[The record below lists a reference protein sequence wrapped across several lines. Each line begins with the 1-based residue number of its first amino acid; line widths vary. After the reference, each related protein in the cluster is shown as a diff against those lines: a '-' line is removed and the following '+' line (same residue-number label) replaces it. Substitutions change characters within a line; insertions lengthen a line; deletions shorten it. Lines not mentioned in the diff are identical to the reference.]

1 MEDLIMKKLIMFVMV
16 LVISMPA
23 LALIDDVAPPSW
35 GNENPI
41 ATVVWQLDEDVDYY
55 DEEGVE
61 PSCLQGT
68 VDSHLMTFEEDWS
81 WENGI
86 LYCEGSGLSAVVA
99 VPKGEGGFFTCQVT
113 ARYDGEPDI
122 TEPGIEIWHEIRETD
137 EFEWLGED
145 FAELVDLGDGYYTQ
159 TATFD
164 YSEDITHIGAVY
176 RGTYGMMGII
186 VDAVLHEA
194 EDPPVGG
201 PRPSCTEKAPP
212 ITVDSNDMPVYE
224 PYDPPDG
231 PPVFGP
237 TDGQLLISLAW
248 QPGDP
253 CYPEFYA
260 TVTVDPNTD
269 GDRPHDDFIFSDSV
283 AADGSVNL
291 IFDANNWDIPQN
303 VVVEAVQDLDR
314 EGDRSY
320 RIELTV
326 TIDISD
332 PNFGNPTPVV
342 VTKSVAVIDNDVPYV
357 VAAPPT
363 IKGQLSE
370 NDPCVPYCFDVTLSH
385 IPNYDVYVLVDR
397 ESDYGDDV
405 LESMSVM
412 DPPLGVADDPNKL
425 KFTPDNYD
433 TPQTICLEARDDDEL
448 AEEWLEW
455 VGGEI
460 VLTPYSEDVRYRV
473 DWLNADGIELDD
485 EDSGGEAEE
494 KFVDFNVQDNECGS
508 VGYPPYDVNED
519 CHIGLSEV
527 AALYDQ
533 WTLCTEPYPSDP
545 CEVCDKL
552 WNLVEE

>member
-1 MEDLIMKKLIMFVMV
+1 MALA
-16 LVISMPA
+16 ISAPA
-23 LALIDDVAPPSW
+23 LALIDDVAPPNW

-41 ATVVWQLDEDVDYY
+41 ATAVWQIDEDVDYFY
-55 DEEGVE
+55 EEGVE

-81 WENGI
+81 WEDGT

-99 VPKGEGGFFTCQVT
+99 VPEGVGGFFTCQVT
-113 ARYDGEPDI
+113 ARFDGEPDI
-122 TEPGIEIWHEIRETD
+122 GEPGIEIWHEIRESD

-176 RGTYGMMGII
+176 RGEYGMMGII

-224 PYDPPDG
+224 PYDIGG

-253 CYPEFYA
+253 CYPAFTA
-260 TVTVDPNTD
+260 TVVVDPNTEGD
-269 GDRPHDDFIFSDSV
+269 GPNDDFFFPGSDPFTGTVMLSF
-283 AADGSVNL
+283 NN
-291 IFDANNWDIPQN
+291 ANWSDPQA

-314 EGDRSY
+314 EGDTSY

-326 TIDISD
+326 TIDIAD
-332 PNFGNPTPVV
+332 PNFGNPLPVV
-342 VTKSVAVIDNDVPYV
+342 VTRSVAVIDNDVPYV

-363 IKGQLSE
+363 IKGRLSE

-385 IPNYDVYVLVDR
+385 LPNYDVYVLVDR

-425 KFTPDNYD
+425 KFTSGNYD
-433 TPQTICLEARDDDEL
+433 TPQTICLEARDDDIRDGGVEEDEL
-448 AEEWLEW
+448 ERVPGA
-455 VGGEI
+455 VT
-460 VLTPYSEDVRYRV
+460 LTPYSEDVRYRV
-473 DWLNADGIELDD
+473 DWLNADGIEI

-494 KFVDFNVQDNECGS
+494 TFVDFDVQDNECGAL
-508 VGYPPYDVNED
+508 GYAGMDFNED
-519 CHIGLSEV
+519 CRVGLGDF
-527 AALYDQ
+527 AHFYAQ
-533 WTLCTEPYPSDP
+533 WLTCTDPYEDG
-545 CEVCDKL
+545 CDRL
-552 WNLVEE
+552 WNLFEE